1 MQVRPRGTKNMAEP
15 PARKVIALVKLN
27 AVELKLTLTP
37 KVLAKPFVDGV
48 IRPFLVAFNQK
59 AKATQ
64 VFANTPPLAAEDGGR
79 ARRVRVD

>member
-1 MQVRPRGTKNMAEP
+1 MAEP

-48 IRPFLVAFNQK
+48 IRPFLVAFNKK
-59 AKATQ
+59 AKGDAS
-64 VFANTPPLAAEDGGR
+64 FSRNTPPLAAKTSSASSST
-79 ARRVRVD
+79 ARSSRTRV